1 MRGSVANFP
10 PEFWT
15 LGQDWWT
22 VLLFLLC
29 LSSATQRQ
37 TFLMILGLMGYKRS
51 HLLNLTQNTDPC
63 VWQSGYQG
71 VGIRDSLMYILS
83 GFIDWPEVLSHPEFS
98 IGFLH
103 GQSEG
108 ITGWLWNGLIKHW
121 SVKFCNRFNVQKRP
135 PDRVHTIFYWASF
148 PLMNSGSISYS
159 LSHLSLCPDVEIYS
173 REVGPQPFTLSSYAL
188 CLSKGTPVSILSFI
202 RWAVHPVF

>member
-1 MRGSVANFP
+1 
-10 PEFWT
+10 
-15 LGQDWWT
+15 
-22 VLLFLLC
+22 
-29 LSSATQRQ
+29 
-37 TFLMILGLMGYKRS
+37 MGYKRS
-51 HLLNLTQNTDPC
+51 HLLNLTQNTDPS

-103 GQSEG
+103 EQTEG
-108 ITGWLWNGLIKHW
+108 TIGWLWNGLIKHW

-135 PDRVHTIFYWASF
+135 PDRVHTVFYWASF

-159 LSHLSLCPDVEIYS
+159 SSHLSLCQDLEIYS

>member
-1 MRGSVANFP
+1 
-10 PEFWT
+10 
-15 LGQDWWT
+15 
-22 VLLFLLC
+22 
-29 LSSATQRQ
+29 
-37 TFLMILGLMGYKRS
+37 MIVGLMGYKRS

-103 GQSEG
+103 EQTEG
-108 ITGWLWNGLIKHW
+108 TIGWLWNGLIKHW

-135 PDRVHTIFYWASF
+135 PDRVHTVFYWASF

-159 LSHLSLCPDVEIYS
+159 SSHLSLCPDLEIYS
-173 REVGPQPFTLSSYAL
+173 REVGPQLYTPHSASGQGKLDYTRRQRKRWSCILLADSVFIYQKLLKGFAGDK
-188 CLSKGTPVSILSFI
+188 CLSAFCPAELVGAGSI
-202 RWAVHPVF
+202 